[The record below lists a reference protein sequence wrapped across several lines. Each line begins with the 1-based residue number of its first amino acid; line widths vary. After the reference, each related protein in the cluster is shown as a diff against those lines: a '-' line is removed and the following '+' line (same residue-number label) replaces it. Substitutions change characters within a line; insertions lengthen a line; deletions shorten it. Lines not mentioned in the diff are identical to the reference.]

1 MSFLNKIK
9 YQFLRPLKNDHQGKI
24 ISTQFDQSI
33 KFIFEGV
40 DDWIKYPNG
49 PFNNTIRSLLVDN
62 ILKNISF
69 LDENEM
75 LKLKVMHK
83 IKEIISINRNSNAN
97 GTTLDASVLKNLI
110 NKPQENTVDRAKELL
125 IEKSLN
131 IIDNLSCYK
140 GLPFMLKEKYFLDA
154 YILHEES
161 YHYLQLHDFLNY
173 VDQLKRYNQANHGSQ
188 VPEVNRDQENPV
200 ELKTCDEAVQN
211 EKLICSNLKSF
222 ENSPNS
228 NDVRYNLYTT
238 WAHFRNM
245 FKYQPMWDIRNYFGE
260 TNALYFAWLGV
271 FISSLW
277 LPSLVGVV
285 FFGIGLSQ
293 R

>member
-9 YQFLRPLKNDHQGKI
+9 YTFLRPIKNDQQGKI

-40 DDWIKYPNG
+40 DDSKTYPHG
-49 PFNNTIRSLLVDN
+49 PFSNTIRSLLVDN

-83 IKEIISINRNSNAN
+83 INEIISVNRNAN
-97 GTTLDASVLKNLI
+97 GAGIEANLANLI
-110 NKPQENTVDRAKELL
+110 SKQQVDATEHAKELL

-131 IIDNLSCYK
+131 IIENLSCYK

-173 VDQLKRYNQANHGSQ
+173 VDQLKRSNQGNNAPSS
-188 VPEVNRDQENPV
+188 EAKEDQENPV
-200 ELKTCDEAVQN
+200 EPGSSEETLQN
-211 EKLICSNLKSF
+211 EKLISSNLQSF
-222 ENSPNS
+222 ENSANK
-228 NDVRYNLYTT
+228 NDVRYNLYTN

-260 TNALYFAWLGV
+260 MNAFYFAWLGV

-277 LPSLVGVV
+277 LPSLIGVV
-285 FFGIGLSQ
+285 FFCIGLSQ